1 METMREKNIQGFC
14 RAEDAEG
21 LDAVNGQFLTLA
33 IQEVRQTVME
43 VVQVWLEGPGQDD
56 Q

>member
-14 RAEDAEG
+14 RAEDA
-21 LDAVNGQFLTLA
+21 VNGQFLSLA

-43 VVQVWLEGPGQDD
+43 VVQVWLEGPGEED